1 MLVQQVKSKTSQSCS
16 NLKSLLVVLILLCL
30 VLDSQAQVSGIEQDK
45 RALVALYEATDGENW
60 VYNLNWASDRPLDDW
75 YGVNTNSSGR
85 VTSVYLKGTAG
96 SFFRDS
102 VPHGLDGH
110 LPAELGN
117 LTYLTSLILGIN
129 NLTGSIPVALSN
141 LSELT
146 QLDLGN
152 NRISGEIPAE
162 IGHLTR
168 LSSLQLNDNELIGS
182 IPPELGELINLNT
195 LDMGN
200 NKLNGVIPETLGNLA
215 KLRTLRLDSNSFY
228 GVLPVSFTLL
238 TNLRQVELDNN
249 NLHGEIPE
257 GIGDLVNLTHFSI
270 YDNRFSG
277 EVPATIGAL
286 NKLVALNLGRNNLSG
301 SLPSEIGELERL
313 EELDVSQNQLTGR
326 ITPQITKL
334 RRLVLLDLS
343 DNQLHG
349 PVISGLRHI
358 PNLQRLLL
366 GNNNLS
372 GTLATRFV
380 DADNIILFSIG
391 GNRVCV
397 PGTHSFIFWL
407 ERVLI
412 HDINSVRFCNSVDRS
427 ALEQLYETTDGVHW
441 TENRGWLES
450 DVALERWHGIE
461 TDELGRVEVLDL
473 SSNGLNGIVPSKLGD
488 LTQLKILRLAN
499 NDLSERLPLSLS
511 RLPMREI
518 QYADTNLCTPPEPEF
533 QDWLE
538 TVGNHSGND
547 ILCEPLTEREIL
559 SHLFSQTNGSTW
571 IVDLNWGSAEPLD
584 AWYGVELDQDG
595 YVIGLTI
602 QNNNLAGNLP
612 YEITRLKRLQTLDLS
627 RNSLDGTLPQEIV
640 ELQQLKVIDLSFNQL
655 QGEIPEDIGRLESL
669 TRLALS
675 GNQLTGAI
683 PSEIAKLSNLQYL
696 SLGFNQL
703 TGEIPVE
710 IGNLTN
716 LLGLV
721 LGWNDLHGE
730 IPSEV
735 GRLVNLSSLQ
745 LDNNGLDGQIPPELG
760 SLTKLRL
767 LTIHSNELVG
777 VLPAELGRLTEL
789 KWLYIFNN
797 RLRGEIPSEIG
808 YLHQLEILNLAFNGF
823 EGQIPAEIGNLT
835 ELTALYLASN
845 QLTGEIPRELG
856 QLRHLNRLDL
866 QDNDLRGSIAEEVG
880 NLRELNY
887 LDLSG
892 NSLDGP
898 LTSSLGELDS
908 LESLLLFDNDFTGE
922 VPSDL
927 RYLTKLRVLDL
938 SENPGLYGPI
948 PIKLTALSEMEV
960 LLTVGTSIC
969 LPTDTVFG
977 EWLIKVYKRRIR
989 SCEGDSPLLAFLTQP
1004 VQSHEY
1010 PVPLVAGENAL
1021 LRVFP
1026 GNADA
1031 DSSVMPAVKVSFYV
1045 GSDQIH
1051 VEDMPERELDAP
1063 VRTDPLNLTSSSNVD
1078 IPGSVIQSGLEM
1090 LVEVSSATV
1099 DESSTESSDQSTEL
1113 SRIPVDVHELP
1124 PFNLTLVP
1132 FVTNL
1137 GAQDSIKSV
1146 ANAMAA
1152 DPYNHELLED
1162 TRTLLPI
1169 KELNVKVREPVVT
1182 SSDDAFDLLQQ
1193 TLVLQA
1199 TEGVEDD
1206 YFMGMKSEVRGN
1218 ILGVAFAP
1226 GRASFS
1232 LPQSDTIA
1240 HELGHNLNLL
1250 HANCGGPAGV
1260 DRSYPH
1266 VNGTIGAWGYDFAD
1280 GGTVVRFSMPDLMSY
1295 CQPVWISDYHFTNA
1309 LRYRLYLE
1317 DQREVI
1323 VAAKPSLLV
1332 WGKQIASGELILNP
1346 SFYVEAPPRLPQSDG
1361 DFEIS
1366 GRDSRGSEL
1375 FSYSFDMQQVA
1386 DAEEYSVF
1394 VHVIPIQEDWRQE
1407 IDLVSL
1413 NTEEGNVALD
1423 TTSEESMV
1431 LLRNPSSRK
1440 IQGFISYPRDRGDRE
1455 IRSIYDEASDKGLE
1469 VILSRD
1475 IEQSVEFVP

>member
-1 MLVQQVKSKTSQSCS
+1 M
-16 NLKSLLVVLILLCL
+16 KSLLVVLIHLVL
-30 VLDSQAQVSGIEQDK
+30 VLDSQAQISGIEQDK

-60 VYNLNWASDRPLDDW
+60 VYNSNWASDRPLDDW

-129 NLTGSIPVALSN
+129 NLTGSIPVELGN
-141 LSELT
+141 LNELT

-152 NRISGEIPAE
+152 NRISGEIPTE

-182 IPPELGELINLNT
+182 ILPELGELINLNT
-195 LDMGN
+195 LDMRN
-200 NKLNGVIPETLGNLA
+200 NKLNGVIPETLGNLT

-228 GVLPVSFTLL
+228 GILPVSFTQL
-238 TNLRQVELDNN
+238 TNLRQVEFGNN

-334 RRLVLLDLS
+334 RRLVILDLS

-358 PNLQRLLL
+358 PSLQFLLL

-380 DADNIILFSIG
+380 DADNILLFSIG

-397 PGTHSFIFWL
+397 PGTHSFILWL

-412 HDINSVRFCNSVDRS
+412 HDISSVRFCNATDRA
-427 ALEQLYETTDGVHW
+427 ALEQLYETTAGDSW
-441 TENRGWLES
+441 TENKGWLED
-450 DVALERWHGIE
+450 DVALEKWHGIE
-461 TDELGRVEVLDL
+461 TDDLGRVEVLDL
-473 SSNGLNGIVPSKLGD
+473 SSKGLNGILPSKLGD
-488 LTQLKILRLAN
+488 LTQLKILRLDN
-499 NDLSERLPLSLS
+499 NDLSGRLPLSLS

-518 QYADTNLCTPPEPEF
+518 QFEGTNLCTPPEPEF

-538 TVGNHSGND
+538 TVGNHSSND

-559 SHLFSQTNGSTW
+559 SNLFSQTNGSTW
-571 IVDLNWGSAEPLD
+571 TEDLNWGSTEPLD
-584 AWYGVELDQDG
+584 AWYGIELDQDG
-595 YVIGLTI
+595 FVIGLTV

-627 RNSLDGTLPQEIV
+627 GNALDGTLPQELV
-640 ELQQLKVIDLSFNQL
+640 ELEELRVIDLSFNQL
-655 QGEIPEDIGRLESL
+655 QGEISEEIGRLQNL
-669 TRLALS
+669 NQLNLS
-675 GNQLTGAI
+675 GNQLTGPI
-683 PSEIAKLSNLQYL
+683 PSEIAKLSNLKFL
-696 SLGFNQL
+696 FLGFNYL
-703 TGEIPVE
+703 TGQ
-710 IGNLTN
+710 
-716 LLGLV
+716 
-721 LGWNDLHGE
+721 
-730 IPSEV
+730 IPSEIGDLINLVSLGLQLNDLQGDIPPEV
-735 GRLVNLSSLQ
+735 GQLVNLTTLY
-745 LDNNGLDGQIPPELG
+745 LDYNGFSGQIPPELG
-760 SLTKLRL
+760 SLTELRHL
-767 LTIHSNELVG
+767 SLQLNKLVG
-777 VLPAELGRLTEL
+777 PLPAELGRLTEL
-789 KWLYIFNN
+789 EDLDVSDN
-797 RLRGEIPSEIG
+797 RLVGEIPPEIANLG
-808 YLHQLEILNLAFNGF
+808 QLDTLDLAGNRF
-823 EGQIPAEIGNLT
+823 EGQIPTEIGNLS
-835 ELTALYLASN
+835 ELRELRLNNN
-845 QLTGEIPRELG
+845 QLIGAIPRELG
-856 QLRHLNRLDL
+856 QLSHLKRLEL
-866 QDNDLRGSIAEEVG
+866 QDNDLSGSIVEEIG
-880 NLRELNY
+880 NLGELNH

-892 NSLDGP
+892 NSLDG
-898 LTSSLGELDS
+898 SLSERLGQLDS
-908 LESLLLFDNDFTGE
+908 LVSLLLFNNDFTGE
-922 VPSDL
+922 LPTEL
-927 RYLTKLRVLDL
+927 RHLTQLQELNV

-948 PIKLTALSEMEV
+948 PIEWTALTEIQV

-969 LPTDTVFG
+969 LPTDAEFS
-977 EWLIKVYKRRIR
+977 EWLVKVYKRRIR

-1010 PVPLVAGENAL
+1010 PVPLVAGEDAL

-1026 GNADA
+1026 TNADA
-1031 DSSVMPAVKVSFYV
+1031 DSSVIPAAKVRFVV
-1045 GSDQIH
+1045 GNTQIH
-1051 VEDMPERELDAP
+1051 VVEMPERELDMP
-1063 VRTDPLNLTSSSNVD
+1063 FRSDPLNLASSSNVEV
-1078 IPGSVIQSGLEM
+1078 PGSVIRPGLEM
-1090 LVEVSSATV
+1090 SIEVLSATSDPAGTGSFDQSIRSVRVPVEV
-1099 DESSTESSDQSTEL
+1099 Q
-1113 SRIPVDVHELP
+1113 ELP

-1132 FVTNL
+1132 FVTNF
-1137 GAQDSIKSV
+1137 GAQDSIQSL
-1146 ANAMAA
+1146 ADAMAA
-1152 DPYNHELLED
+1152 DPYHHELLKD

-1169 KELNVKVREPVVT
+1169 RELNVKVRESVVT

-1193 TLVLQA
+1193 TLVIHA
-1199 TEGVEDD
+1199 TEGGEDD
-1206 YFMGMKSEVRGN
+1206 YYMGMKSEVRGN
-1218 ILGVAFAP
+1218 VLGVAYAP
-1226 GRASFS
+1226 GRASFA
-1232 LPQSDTIA
+1232 LPQSHVIA

-1250 HANCGGPAGV
+1250 HANCGGPASL

-1266 VNGTIGAWGYDFAD
+1266 VNGTIGAWGYDFED
-1280 GGTVVRFSMPDLMSY
+1280 GGSVVRSSMPDLMSY

-1309 LRYRLYLE
+1309 LRYRLYLAN
-1317 DQREVI
+1317 QREVI

-1332 WGKQIASGELILNP
+1332 WGKQGPSGELKLNP
-1346 SFYVEAPPRLPQSDG
+1346 SFYVEAPPLLPQSTG
-1361 DFEIS
+1361 EFEIS
-1366 GRDSRGSEL
+1366 GRDSKGSEL
-1375 FSYSFDMQQVA
+1375 FSYRFDMHQVA
-1386 DAEEYSVF
+1386 DAEEYSIF
-1394 VHVIPIQEDWRQE
+1394 VHVIPIEEEWRQE

-1413 NTEEGNVALD
+1413 NTEGGNIALD
-1423 TTSEESMV
+1423 TTSEESML

-1440 IQGFISYPRDRGDRE
+1440 IQGFISYPRERGDRE
-1455 IRSIYDEASDKGLE
+1455 IRSIYDEATGKGLE